1 MRGREVQM
9 KEIHTEIEIN
19 ATPERV
25 WQILTDF
32 DALPEWNPFM
42 RRASG
47 EVEVGA
53 RLEVFLQ
60 PSGGR
65 GMTFRPTVV
74 EATPNRE
81 FRWLGNLGVR
91 GLFDGEHSFT
101 IEPLG
106 ENRVRFV
113 QRESFRGLLVPL
125 LLLMVEKDTRRG
137 FEEMNQALKTR
148 AEQAPA

>member
-1 MRGREVQM
+1 M
-9 KEIHTEIEIN
+9 KEIYTEIEIS

-32 DALPEWNPFM
+32 EALPEWNPFM

-47 EVEVGA
+47 EVKVGA
-53 RLEVFLQ
+53 KLEVFLQ

-65 GMTFRPTVV
+65 GMTFKPTVV

-113 QRESFRGLLVPL
+113 HRESFRGLLVPL

-137 FEEMNQALKTR
+137 FEEMNQALKTQ
-148 AEQAPA
+148 AEQASA